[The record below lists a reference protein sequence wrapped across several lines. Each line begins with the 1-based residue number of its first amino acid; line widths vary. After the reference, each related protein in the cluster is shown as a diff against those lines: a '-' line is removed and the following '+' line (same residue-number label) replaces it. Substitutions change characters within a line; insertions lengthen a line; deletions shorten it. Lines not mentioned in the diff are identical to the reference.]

1 MLNLSLSECPDFKS
15 NEYANLL
22 GGKIFEPKEENP
34 MLGFR
39 GAARY
44 ISESLENALNWNV
57 WLLRESEMIWV

>member
-1 MLNLSLSECPDFKS
+1 
-15 NEYANLL
+15 
-22 GGKIFEPKEENP
+22 